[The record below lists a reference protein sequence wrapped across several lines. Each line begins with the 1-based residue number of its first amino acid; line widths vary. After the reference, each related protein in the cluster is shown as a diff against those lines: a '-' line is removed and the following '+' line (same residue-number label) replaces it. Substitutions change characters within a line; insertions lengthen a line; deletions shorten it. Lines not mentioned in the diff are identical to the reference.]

1 MEMVSSNVHHE
12 KIRQLLNVALRSP
25 ATVAE
30 MSSADLDLVLR
41 IGRRV
46 RLLGRLAAN
55 LQDTGLLESLCQ
67 IAKDQLLSALVLA
80 DSRARLA
87 RWELDRIAW
96 ALSDYPDTSP
106 IVMKGC
112 AYLLLEMPNA
122 SGRIFAD
129 VDLMLPAEELETIE
143 AHLNRC
149 GWQSG
154 NLSPYD
160 QNYYRNWTHE
170 LPPLVHIER
179 EVEIDLHHNI
189 LPRTARLKPAAE
201 ALLQAAKPLVN
212 SRYLV
217 LADEDIVLHAMT
229 HLMFGDDLVDKLR
242 ELVDIDDLLRHF
254 AERDDTFWQRLVVR
268 AEKLDL
274 RRPAYYAL
282 RYARQLLE
290 SPVPD
295 SMIDET
301 KSWAPPVPVVWLMDR
316 LVPRALYPPHPDY
329 PSWVT
334 KFCRLLLF
342 VRSHWIRMP
351 PWLLVYHLSYK
362 FYLTRIRRVSRP
374 VTAGSASR

>member
-1 MEMVSSNVHHE
+1 MSSSNPGHQKYV
-12 KIRQLLNVALRSP
+12 RRLLDVVLRTP
-25 ATVAE
+25 DAIAE
-30 MSSADLDLVLR
+30 MTDKDLDLTLR
-41 IGRRV
+41 VTRRV
-46 RLLGRLAAN
+46 RLLGRLALD
-55 LQDTGLLESLCQ
+55 LQEAGLFESLPQ
-67 IAKDQLLSALVLA
+67 EARDQLQSAVVLA

-96 ALSDYPDTSP
+96 ALTDHVDTHP

-122 SGRIFAD
+122 RGRIFAD
-129 VDLMLPAEELETIE
+129 VDLMLPETELEEIE

-149 GWQSG
+149 GWLSG

-170 LPPLVHIER
+170 LPPLVHVER

-189 LPRTARLKPAAE
+189 LPRTARLKPAGKE
-201 ALLQAAKPLVN
+201 LLQAAKPLPD
-212 SRYLV
+212 SRYRV
-217 LADEDIVLHAMT
+217 LADEDIALHAMT

-254 AERDDTFWQRLVVR
+254 AGADDTYWQSLVVR
-268 AEKLDL
+268 AEELDL

-282 RYARQLLE
+282 RYARQLLDC
-290 SPVPD
+290 PVPD
-295 SMIDET
+295 SIVNKTRD
-301 KSWAPPVPVVWLMDR
+301 WAPPAPVIWLMDR
-316 LVPRALYPPHPDY
+316 LVPSALYPPHPDY

-334 KFCRLLLF
+334 EFGRLLLF

-351 PWLLVYHLSYK
+351 PWLLAYHLSYK
-362 FYLTRIRRVSRP
+362 FYLTRIRKVSRP
-374 VTAGSASR
+374 VTNGSGGQ

>member
-1 MEMVSSNVHHE
+1 MASGNRAHQKYVRRLLDMV
-12 KIRQLLNVALRSP
+12 LRKP
-25 ATVAE
+25 DTVAG
-30 MSSADLDLVLR
+30 MTVADLDLTLR
-41 IGRRV
+41 VARRV
-46 RLLGRLAAN
+46 RLLGRLAVD
-55 LQDTGLLESLCQ
+55 LQAASLFQ
-67 IAKDQLLSALVLA
+67 SLPQVAKDQLLSAVALA
-80 DSRARLA
+80 DSRTRLA

-96 ALSDYPDTSP
+96 ALSNHPGTSP

-112 AYLLLEMPNA
+112 AYMLLEMPN
-122 SGRIFAD
+122 SRGRIFAD
-129 VDLMLPAEELETIE
+129 VDLMLPEAELNDIE

-170 LPPLVHIER
+170 LPPLVHVER

-189 LPRTARLKPAAE
+189 LPRTARLKPMSA
-201 ALLQAAKPLVN
+201 ALLQAARSLPD
-212 SRYLV
+212 SCYRV

-229 HLMFGDDLVDKLR
+229 HLLFGDDLVDKLR

-254 AERDDTFWQRLVVR
+254 SEKDDRFWQRLEGR

-282 RYARQLLE
+282 RYAQQLLDC
-290 SPVPD
+290 PVAD
-295 SMIDET
+295 SMIEAT
-301 KSWAPPVPVVWLMDR
+301 KGWGPPAPVVWLMDR

-329 PSWVT
+329 PSRLT
-334 KFCRLLLF
+334 EFCRLLLF
-342 VRSHWIRMP
+342 IRSHWIRMP

-362 FYLTRIRRVSRP
+362 FYWTRIRRISRP
-374 VTAGSASR
+374 ANDASTSQ